1 MFLFVRVRKK
11 AILVVNGQEALSPV
25 LCRKLEQHKSLIQL
39 EYELDFQKNR
49 FKREIQAG
57 LQHVVVLP
65 P

>member
-1 MFLFVRVRKK
+1 M
-11 AILVVNGQEALSPV
+11 NGQEALSPV